1 MKIPE
6 HLLLLY
12 LQWYI
17 CPYFFIK
24 ITNIL
29 FLKVTLMGIRY
40 GFLLKIML
48 LLMDL
53 TLVNCCFLFAS
64 WLMYLNTG
72 YGLLTNVA
80 FCNLSWVVSAT
91 VCNLYRSGA
100 RTKMAVITSRTVKTV
115 IINLCV
121 QMLLY
126 HFLKQ
131 ANLPQ
136 PVLLSII
143 CSYSLLIISSRVFV
157 NNVIEFFIEKA
168 KLQRKTAIVGY
179 NDTAVQLAGMLQQKN
194 SMYTF
199 EGFFDDLENGSSDLV
214 VDATGHIV
222 GGIDHCIDYAV
233 KNDIREIYST
243 ILPHQ
248 DEALQRLVEV
258 ADQNCVR
265 VRFVHN
271 DKLTTPKQHHIE
283 YFFNE
288 LPVISLR
295 SEPLQ
300 RFRNRLLKRAMDVA
314 VSTFAILFILSWLV
328 PILAVIIKLQS
339 KGPVLFKQQRSGKNN
354 IPFWC
359 YKFRSMTVNKVS
371 DTVQATK
378 NDARITRIGAFLRK
392 TSLDEF
398 PQFWNVLKGDMSI
411 VGPRP
416 HMLKHTEQYSA
427 IISKY
432 MIRQFLKP
440 GITGWAQA
448 NGYRGET
455 ESLELMI
462 KRVEHDIWYMENWS
476 PNLDMKIF
484 VRTLLSIFI
493 RNERAY

>member
-1 MKIPE
+1 
-6 HLLLLY
+6 
-12 LQWYI
+12 
-17 CPYFFIK
+17 
-24 ITNIL
+24 
-29 FLKVTLMGIRY
+29 MGIRY

-53 TLVNCCFLFAS
+53 LLVNCCFLIAS
-64 WLMYLNTG
+64 WLMHLNTNH
-72 YGLLTNVA
+72 GLLINVVI
-80 FCNLSWVVSAT
+80 CNLSWVLSA
-91 VCNLYRSGA
+91 VICSLYRSGA
-100 RTKMAVITSRTVKTV
+100 RTKMSVITSRTVKTV

-121 QMLLY
+121 QML
-126 HFLKQ
+126 FFNFFKK
-131 ANLPQ
+131 ANISQ
-136 PVLLSII
+136 PVLLSVI

-157 NNVIEFFIEKA
+157 NSVLEFFIDKA
-168 KLQRKTAIVGY
+168 KLQRKTAIIGY

-199 EGFFDDLENGSSDLV
+199 EGFFDNPDNESSNLA
-214 VDATGHIV
+214 VDATGQFV
-222 GGIDHCIDYAV
+222 GSIDHCIDYAV

-243 ILPHQ
+243 ILPNQ
-248 DEALQRLVEV
+248 DEAMQKLIEV

-271 DKLTTPKQHHIE
+271 NKFSTFKQQHIE

-300 RFRNRLLKRAMDVA
+300 RFRNRLLKRTMDIA
-314 VSTFAILFILSWLV
+314 VSTFAMLFILSWLV
-328 PILAVIIKLQS
+328 PVLAVIIKMQS
-339 KGPVLFKQQRSGKNN
+339 KGPVFFKQQRSGRNN

-359 YKFRSMTVNKVS
+359 YKFRSMTVNEVS
-371 DTVQATK
+371 DSLQATK

-455 ESLELMI
+455 ESIDLMV

-476 PNLDMKIF
+476 HSLDMKIF
-484 VRTLLSIFI
+484 VRTLLSVFI